1 MRRKDREITDPEK
14 IRAVIG
20 ECAVCRLGLADG
32 KRVYVV
38 PVNFGHVEEA
48 GRHVL
53 YFHGA
58 KEGRKMDLIRQTG
71 YPSLENEAK
80 DSVPE
85 KQTQNSRL
93 SVRESDAKV
102 PTRLPQPGITDTSI
116 RSTDTPGRK
125 KKRLDAKSPDFHP
138 ASANGMTSMRD

>member
-1 MRRKDREITDPEK
+1 MCRKDREITDPEK

-58 KEGRKMDLIRQTG
+58 KEGRKMDLIRQ
-71 YPSLENEAK
+71 N
-80 DSVPE
+80 
-85 KQTQNSRL
+85 
-93 SVRESDAKV
+93 
-102 PTRLPQPGITDTSI
+102 
-116 RSTDTPGRK
+116 GRFRPYVLK
-125 KKRLDAKSPDFHP
+125 
-138 ASANGMTSMRD
+138 

>member
-71 YPSLENEAK
+71 YAAFEMDAGYRLQGGEQAVQLDFIFIKLEHAVLNSL
-80 DSVPE
+80 S
-85 KQTQNSRL
+85 
-93 SVRESDAKV
+93 
-102 PTRLPQPGITDTSI
+102 
-116 RSTDTPGRK
+116 
-125 KKRLDAKSPDFHP
+125 
-138 ASANGMTSMRD
+138 